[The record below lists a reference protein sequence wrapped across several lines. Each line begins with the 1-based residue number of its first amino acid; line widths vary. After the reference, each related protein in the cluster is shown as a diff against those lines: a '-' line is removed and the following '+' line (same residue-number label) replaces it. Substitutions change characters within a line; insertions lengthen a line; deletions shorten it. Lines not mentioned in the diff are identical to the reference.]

1 MSSKSLPE
9 SLKRLN
15 TLRDLLM
22 LGEMSTQEDLVA
34 ELKRQKLTVTQ
45 STISRDL
52 RRLGAI
58 KTVDGS
64 GRTIYRLPDDSI
76 APVPLAS
83 SSLRNLLVDI
93 NHNGHMIVIHTSPG
107 SASLVARQLDQ
118 NLPSDILGTLA
129 GDDTV
134 FVAPAQVK
142 KINETL
148 ELIVQQLT

>member
-1 MSSKSLPE
+1 MSSKTLPE

-64 GRTIYRLPDDSI
+64 GRTIYRLPDEST
-76 APVPLAS
+76 APVPLAA
-83 SSLRNLLVDI
+83 SSLRHLLVDI

-118 NLPSDILGTLA
+118 SLPSDILGTLA

-134 FVAPAQVK
+134 FVAPTQVK
-142 KINETL
+142 RIKETL
-148 ELIVQQLT
+148 ELILQQLT